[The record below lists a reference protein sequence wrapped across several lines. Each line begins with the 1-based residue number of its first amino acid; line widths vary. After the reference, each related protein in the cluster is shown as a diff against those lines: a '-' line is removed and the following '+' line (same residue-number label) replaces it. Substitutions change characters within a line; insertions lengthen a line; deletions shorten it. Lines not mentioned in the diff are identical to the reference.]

1 MKALTFK
8 FLLLTTILVLS
19 SNVVFGQFDW
29 TKDTRNPIFSGGG
42 NGTWDEE
49 VMYPM
54 VVFNTDLNRYEMWYC
69 GSDGSGSFYP
79 LRIGFA
85 L

>member
-29 TKDTRNPIFSGGG
+29 TKDREKSNIFWKWKWNLGRRSNVS
-42 NGTWDEE
+42 NGC
-49 VMYPM
+49 
-54 VVFNTDLNRYEMWYC
+54 L
-69 GSDGSGSFYP
+69 
-79 LRIGFA
+79 
-85 L
+85 